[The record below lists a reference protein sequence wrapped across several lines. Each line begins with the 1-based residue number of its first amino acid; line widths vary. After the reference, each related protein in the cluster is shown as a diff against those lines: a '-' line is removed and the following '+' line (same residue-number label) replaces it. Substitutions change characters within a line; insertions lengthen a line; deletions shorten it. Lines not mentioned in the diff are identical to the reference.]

1 MDIGDYYS
9 RSFNGFTKNPKLALP
24 TLLGYLV
31 IYGISMVIMVIFI
44 FGTLGTDFL
53 TNVTTGNFNPNSVDF
68 ANLMQS
74 FIILYGIIAIVSF
87 IVSSYMS
94 AATIGMSKS
103 IINCEMPDLGVG
115 FKNGNK
121 YFLKIIAVSIIIGFI
136 LMLSLIFGIAGFL
149 FDHAYGLF
157 PVLTIIG
164 ILLALI
170 LWIITLLFIFTNQS
184 IVVGEE
190 SVFGSLKDSYQLFR
204 ENIFDVI
211 VVLVINFILMV
222 CIIAV
227 LTFINMFLSIIPI
240 LGSILAL
247 ILTIIVYSIIFPYFA
262 LVLTHLYMDKKELIS
277 SDPDYVPSDPEYV
290 E

>member
-103 IINCEMPDLGVG
+103 IINGERPDLGVG
-115 FKNGNK
+115 FRNGNK
-121 YFLKIIAVSIIIGFI
+121 HFLKLIAVQLIMLVILMIFAIPIIIGFI
-136 LMLSLIFGIAGFL
+136 VDYG
-149 FDHAYGLF
+149 YGLT
-157 PVLTIIG
+157 PALTLIGGLVSLVLWLVTMV
-164 ILLALI
+164 
-170 LWIITLLFIFTNQS
+170 LFTFTYQS
-184 IVVGEE
+184 IVVCEE
-190 SVFGSLKDSYQLFR
+190 SVIGSIKDSIKVIR

-211 VVLVINFILMV
+211 IVLIINIIMAL
-222 CIIAV
+222 CIGFVFGIVNLV
-227 LTFINMFLSIIPI
+227 LSFIPI
-240 LGSILAL
+240 LGSIL
-247 ILTIIVYSIIFPYFA
+247 SIILQAIMTCIISPFFI
-262 LVLTHLYMDKKELIS
+262 LVLTYVYMDKKDLIH
-277 SDPDYVPSDPEYV
+277 PRNENPEQIN
-290 E
+290 